1 MKKRLLA
8 LALSAVMLL
17 CMTACG
23 KDKTEEKQQP
33 TQTTQPTAQPED
45 DVIAGVG
52 TLDGQSY
59 SVRVLDAPD
68 MYIHQIFGLSDGW
81 VNINGEYKEQTGF
94 FYVNEKGEILNDTVY
109 EFGYPFERG
118 IAYVSV
124 DDTTWYAIDESGA
137 ILHEYNQNPYESKD
151 GLSRE
156 MTTVDG
162 EARWYIAYNGVAVS
176 EPIFEWI
183 SGLSFSDDGYAIL
196 AEGEHRKVMIN
207 YYSQFEVSAVLPDD
221 CTMAHRGENS
231 IIGYFE
237 NDDGENCFGLLSNSG
252 AELGGYRYD
261 ALTHTSN
268 WLAVGVQD
276 NRLMLLDE
284 QGVPMMTFDVPLA
297 EVKSNLTAVAFDNDL
312 IAAIGADN
320 ELVLLRVEF
329 EEMPVRRRALELVEQ
344 AETVFYFYLS
354 GDTDYDVDYTN
365 PTQGVDWLHEGT
377 VATYLG
383 KSIELTGPYMRF
395 EGELLGQKVDSLE
408 SLRRALET
416 VLTPEA
422 VEEHYLNEEDT
433 FPNFVEYDGH
443 LFRVAA
449 DGGYLP
455 SLDRGSVK
463 IRSQSDTIVEF
474 TIDDYYSYK
483 GDGDTRS
490 FEMVLTEDGWRLN
503 TVFPGEEIE
512 E

>member
-1 MKKRLLA
+1 MKKRWFSLL
-8 LALSAVMLL
+8 LSVLL
-17 CMTACG
+17 LLVVTACQNSQ
-23 KDKTEEKQQP
+23 TEDTP
-33 TQTTQPTAQPED
+33 STQTTNPNVQSED
-45 DVIAGVG
+45 NVIAGVG

-59 SVRVLDAPD
+59 SVRTLEVPE
-68 MYIHQIFGLSDGW
+68 MYVNQIFGLSDGW
-81 VNINGEYKEQTGF
+81 VNIYGEYKDQVGI
-94 FYVNEKGEILNDTVY
+94 FYVNEKGEILNNTVY
-109 EFGYPFERG
+109 EFGYPFVRG

-151 GLSRE
+151 GLSCE

-162 EARWYIAYNGVAVS
+162 EERWYIAYNGVAVS

-183 SGLSFSDDGYAIL
+183 SGLSVSDDGYAIL

-221 CTMAHRGENS
+221 CTMAHRSENS

-237 NDDGENCFGLLSNSG
+237 NDDGEPCFGLLSNSG

-261 ALTHTSN
+261 ALTHISN

-383 KSIELTGPYMRF
+383 KSIELTGPYKRF

-408 SLRRALET
+408 SLRLALET

-422 VEEHYLNEEDT
+422 VEEHYLNVEDMY
-433 FPNFVEYDGH
+433 PNFVEYDGH

-449 DGGYLP
+449 DGAYYP
-455 SLDRGSVK
+455 SVDRGSVK
-463 IRSQSDTIVEF
+463 IRLQSDTIVEF
-474 TIDDYYSYK
+474 TIDDYYHYK
-483 GDGDTRS
+483 GDGDPYR
-490 FEMVLTEDGWRLN
+490 FEMVKTEDGWRLN
-503 TVFPGEEIE
+503 TAFPGEEIE

>member
-1 MKKRLLA
+1 MKKRLVA
-8 LALSAVMLL
+8 FLL
-17 CMTACG
+17 CVILLFCVTACHTNST
-23 KDKTEEKQQP
+23 DNPQPQTANPPAQSEEN
-33 TQTTQPTAQPED
+33 
-45 DVIAGVG
+45 VIAGVG
-52 TLDGQSY
+52 TLDGQAY

-68 MYIHQIFGLSDGW
+68 MYIYQIFGLSDGW
-81 VNINGEYKEQTGF
+81 VNIYGEYKEQLGF

-109 EFGYPFERG
+109 EFGYPFVRG

-137 ILHEYNQNPYESKD
+137 ILDEYNQNPHERKD
-151 GLSRE
+151 GLSYE
-156 MTTVDG
+156 MATVDG
-162 EARWYIAYNGVAVS
+162 EERWYIAYNGEAVS

-183 SGLSFSDDGYAIL
+183 SGLSFRDDGFAIL
-196 AEGEHRKVMIN
+196 AEGEHRNVMIS
-207 YYSQFEVSAVLPDD
+207 YYSDFEATAVLPDD
-221 CTMAHRGENS
+221 CTNAHRGENS

-237 NDDGENCFGLLSNSG
+237 NDDGEPCFGLLSNSG
-252 AELGGYRYD
+252 TELGGYRYD
-261 ALTHTSN
+261 ALTHISN

-383 KSIELTGPYMRF
+383 KSIELTGPYKRF

-408 SLRRALET
+408 SLRLALET

-422 VEEHYLNEEDT
+422 VEEHYLNVEDT
-433 FPNFVEYDGH
+433 YPNFVEYDGH

-449 DGGYLP
+449 DGAYYP
-455 SLDRGSVK
+455 SVDRGSVK
-463 IRSQSDTIVEF
+463 IVSSDGAMVKF
-474 TIDDYYSYK
+474 TIDDYYHYK
-483 GDGDTRS
+483 GDGNPYL
-490 FEMVLTEDGWRLN
+490 FEMVKTENGWRLN
-503 TVFPGEEIE
+503 TAYPGEEVE

>member
-1 MKKRLLA
+1 MKKRLPA
-8 LALSAVMLL
+8 LVLSVVMLL
-17 CMTACG
+17 CFTACRNAQTDDG
-23 KDKTEEKQQP
+23 QP
-33 TQTTQPTAQPED
+33 TKQPENTL
-45 DVIAGVG
+45 IAGVG

-81 VNINGEYKEQTGF
+81 VNVNGEYKEQTGF

-137 ILHEYNQNPYESKD
+137 ILHEYNQKPYEFQE
-151 GLSRE
+151 GLSQD
-156 MTTVDG
+156 MTMVDG
-162 EARWYIAYNGVAVS
+162 EERWYITYNGETVS

-237 NDDGENCFGLLSNSG
+237 NDDGEPCFGLLSNSG

-261 ALTHTSN
+261 ALTHISN

-284 QGVPMMTFDVPLA
+284 QGVPMMTFDIPLA

-329 EEMPVRRRALELVEQ
+329 EETPVRRRALELVEQ
-344 AETVFYFYLS
+344 AEKVFYFYLS
-354 GDTDYDVDYTN
+354 GGTDYDVDYAN

-383 KSIELTGPYMRF
+383 KSIELTGDYKRF
-395 EGELLGQKVDSLE
+395 EGELLGRKVDSLE

-422 VEEHYLNEEDT
+422 VEEHYLNVEDT
-433 FPNFVEYDGH
+433 YPNFVEYEGH

-455 SLDRGSVK
+455 DVDRGSVK
-463 IRSQSDTIVEF
+463 IRLQSDSVVEF
-474 TIDDYYSYK
+474 TIDDYYNYK
-483 GDGDTRS
+483 GDGDTYL
-490 FEMVLTEDGWRLN
+490 FNMVKTEDGWRLN
-503 TVFPGEEIE
+503 TAFPGDDIE